1 MAGVQTDIAVQDSM
15 GLQGFTLVT
24 STAEQTSGYVALQI
38 VSATVI
44 SAIAGTGIAGT
55 WSGTTIPAGF
65 TIVGRISSFTLAS
78 GSVIAYFAR
87 P

>member
-1 MAGVQTDIAVQDSM
+1 MAVQTDIATQDSM
-15 GLQGFTLVT
+15 GHQGFTLVT
-24 STAEQTSGYVALQI
+24 TTAAQSAGYIALQI
-38 VSATVI
+38 VSAAVFTSI
-44 SAIAGTGIAGT
+44 SGQGITGT

-65 TIVGRISSFTLAS
+65 TIVGKISSFQLAS